1 MDYAKG
7 LFKTKTII
15 DGDEMNKNLTP
26 IALAVTTLMFSFAA
40 QAQQA
45 SQPTTTDQTQ
55 VDQVVVS
62 GIRASLQKSLEQ
74 KRNSDSPVEI
84 ITAEDVGKMPDKN
97 VADSLSR
104 VPGVNVETAG
114 GTEGAWGEN
123 DRVSMRG
130 TPATMTLTTLNGHSV
145 STGDWLPSDITASD
159 RSVSYTLLPSE
170 IIDRV
175 TVYKGSQANLVEGGA
190 VGTVDIETRKPLD
203 FKQQLTVQGSVE
215 GVYTSSAKKTDP
227 QASGLINWKN
237 DENNFGVMVQLFSEK
252 REIHREGQEF
262 LWWGTVNSLWG
273 NNTAVLAANPGLSGA
288 DITGLTGSELFNG
301 TRTTKG
307 GDFDIQY
314 KPNAAF
320 SIDFN
325 GFGSRLDATNSNY
338 NQMQDVFNSI
348 TSGGISPTSFTKT
361 GSTITSYTMP
371 STCPSYV
378 VGGCGN
384 VASSVI
390 DMYVRPDAYSESQ
403 YYDLNLKYRMTDDF
417 TVSSKLGHTSGTGHS
432 TEDLLEVWSPYAGGS
447 YTTQGLNGAAT
458 IVAPGSNAFPTTP
471 STVGCGTAV
480 CAGGD
485 MDTNHDSETYFH
497 LDGKYNT
504 HLDVI
509 PTVEFGFRYSDHK
522 RSLDVESPVVPA
534 AAGLASNL
542 PFYGLTNYPSNF
554 GSGLGGSPLAGG
566 WMFTPSSVTNWA
578 STYLPSSVYTTQAY
592 QSEFKI
598 DEPTEAIYAMARVSA
613 EALSGNFGV
622 RIVNSKEDVT
632 NYSQSGAPTNYD
644 NTYFD
649 VLPSANFRL
658 DLTKDLV
665 GRFSLGRTM
674 ARPEFGALGGLSLQD
689 IQQTGTGGNPNLKPI
704 KSNNLDTT
712 LEWYFAPKSL
722 ASVGVYYM
730 DLTSYVGYGV
740 VNQTYFTTA
749 QNYPKGAQVGYAM
762 TVPVNT
768 TGTVKGLEL
777 SLEMPVAGNFGFSTT
792 FNLNDARDT
801 GDGPTAMAN
810 GNLIGASKQSGNLS
824 GYYEDDRFNARL
836 TYSYRSSNFVGL
848 DSALPFYQAGS
859 GTLAASL
866 GYKINEHLA
875 LSLDAQNLNDPKLRY
890 YAQNEDEMRAVYR
903 NGSQYYLTLRGKM

>member
-1 MDYAKG
+1 
-7 LFKTKTII
+7 
-15 DGDEMNKNLTP
+15 
-26 IALAVTTLMFSFAA
+26 MFSLTA
-40 QAQQA
+40 QAQQTA
-45 SQPTTTDQTQ
+45 QTAPTDQSQ
-55 VDQVVVS
+55 VDQVVVT

-104 VPGVNVETAG
+104 IPGVNVETAG

-123 DRVSMRG
+123 DRISMRG

-145 STGDWLPSDITASD
+145 STGDWLPSDITASA

-190 VGTVDIETRKPLD
+190 VGSVDIETRKPLD
-203 FKQQLTVQGSVE
+203 FKQQLTVQGSIE
-215 GVYTSSAKKTDP
+215 GVYSSAAAKTDP
-227 QASGLINWKN
+227 QASLLVNWKN
-237 DENNFGVMVQLFSEK
+237 DDNSLGVMFQLFSEK

-273 NNTAVLAANPGLSGA
+273 KNNTVLAANPGLNGA
-288 DITGLTGSELFNG
+288 DISGLTGSELFNS

-307 GDFDIQY
+307 GDFDVQF
-314 KPNAAF
+314 KPNASLTF
-320 SIDFN
+320 DVN
-325 GFGSRLDATNSNY
+325 GFYSRLDATNSNY

-348 TSGGISPTSFTKT
+348 TSGGISPTSFTRS
-361 GSTITSYTMP
+361 GNTITSYTMP
-371 STCPSYV
+371 STCPTYV

-403 YYDLNLKYRMTDDF
+403 YLDLNLKYRVSDDL

-458 IVAPGSNAFPTTP
+458 IIAPGANAFPATP
-471 STVGCGTAV
+471 STVGCGNAV
-480 CAGGD
+480 CGGGD
-485 MDTNHDSETYFH
+485 MDTNNDSETYFH
-497 LDGKYNT
+497 LDGKLRT
-504 HLDVI
+504 HMDVI
-509 PTVEFGFRYSDHK
+509 PTLEFGFRYSDHQ
-522 RSLDVESPVVPA
+522 RSLNVESPVVPA

-542 PFYGLTNYPSNF
+542 PMYGLTSYPSNF
-554 GSGLGGSPLAGG
+554 GSGLGGAPLTNG
-566 WMFTPSSVTNWA
+566 WMFTPAAVTNWA
-578 STYLPSSVYTTQAY
+578 ATYLPASVYTTPAY

-598 DEPTEAIYAMARVSA
+598 DEPTEAVYAMARVSA

-622 RIVNSKEDVT
+622 RIVNSKENVT
-632 NYSQSGAPTNYD
+632 NYAQTTGAPTNYD

-674 ARPEFGALGGLSLQD
+674 ARPEFGSLGGLSLQD

-704 KSNNLDTT
+704 YANNTDIGV
-712 LEWYFAPKSL
+712 EWYFAPKSL
-722 ASVGVYYM
+722 LSAGVYYTAF
-730 DLTSYVGYGV
+730 DSYITYGSGPQTLFNTLT
-740 VNQTYFTTA
+740 NQNSVFQLSSPENTTA
-749 QNYPKGAQVGYAM
+749 E
-762 TVPVNT
+762 
-768 TGTVKGLEL
+768 VKGFEL
-777 SLEMPVAGNFGFSTT
+777 AYEQALAGGFGLSANYTYADGRETGNVPSSACASATHDCDMVGTSKNTYNLGAYFENDLFS
-792 FNLNDARDT
+792 AR
-801 GDGPTAMAN
+801 
-810 GNLIGASKQSGNLS
+810 IGWN
-824 GYYEDDRFNARL
+824 
-836 TYSYRSSNFVGL
+836 YRSAYLNGLDRNSAIYQDSVGL
-848 DSALPFYQAGS
+848 LSAS
-859 GTLAASL
+859 AA
-866 GYKINEHLA
+866 YKINKN
-875 LSLDAQNLNDPKLRY
+875 LSLTMEGRNLNNPLYKS
-890 YAQNEDEMRAVYR
+890 YASTPEEPRAFY
-903 NGSQYYLTLRGKM
+903 TLGYQLFFGVRGQM